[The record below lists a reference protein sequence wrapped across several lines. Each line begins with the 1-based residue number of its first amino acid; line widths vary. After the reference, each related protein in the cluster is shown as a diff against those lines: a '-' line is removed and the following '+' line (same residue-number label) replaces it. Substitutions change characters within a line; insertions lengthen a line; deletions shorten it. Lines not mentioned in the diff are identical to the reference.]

1 MVTQQLFDYIQSCFD
16 KSLTRDLIK
25 NNLMQ
30 AGWLDQDIE
39 EAFNKLSN
47 NIISENNSVSESYPT
62 QVYPGI
68 LPLTDLIKQSLDL
81 YKKNFISLFLVIFCF
96 SLLYTGLAYI
106 LLLFI
111 SKSPTFSLT
120 PTTII
125 IGLVNMTL
133 LYLFFYSK
141 NIATYLFI
149 KKTDDKIKLS
159 TTFTK
164 ISKKIPLLILLSLIS
179 WIVMLL
185 SILFLIPGLSF
196 SNWFWVAAILD
207 VIFLIPG
214 IIFYFWSMVAPLI
227 LIENNVSVID
237 SIKESRKYVG
247 AWWPELFSRF
257 FLLGILYFI
266 VILSERFLVK
276 LLGLSSVFTSRIN
289 LMFDSLL
296 EPFAYVFVFSIYQN
310 LKYLKENNIKSSK
323 KPISKFTIGCIV
335 VTGLILLYL
344 LFTNLI
350 SR

>member
-1 MVTQQLFDYIQSCFD
+1 MVTSQLLDYIQSCFD

-47 NIISENNSVSESYPT
+47 NIISENNSVSESSPI
-62 QVYPGI
+62 QVYPDI
-68 LPLTDLIKQSLDL
+68 LPLTDLIKQSLYL
-81 YKKNFISLFLVIFCF
+81 YKENFISLFLVIFCF
-96 SLLYTGLAYI
+96 SLLHVGLVYFLSFVGYSSFL
-106 LLLFI
+106 LLLFSPIHI
-111 SKSPTFSLT
+111 STLT
-120 PTTII
+120 PTLII

-133 LYLFFYSK
+133 LYLFFYFK

-179 WIVMLL
+179 WIV
-185 SILFLIPGLSF
+185 ILVSGFLIIPALIFSF
-196 SNWFWVAAILD
+196 WAI
-207 VIFLIPG
+207 
-214 IIFYFWSMVAPLI
+214 VAPI
-227 LIENNVSVID
+227 IIIENDISVTD

-247 AWWPELFSRF
+247 AWWPELFSRSF
-257 FLLGILYFI
+257 FLGITHFA
-266 VILSERFLVK
+266 ILFLVSQLIK
-276 LLGLSSVFTSRIN
+276 LSGASSLVTTRIN
-289 LMFDSLL
+289 FVIAAIL
-296 EPFAYVFVFSIYQN
+296 EPIYFVFIYSLYQN
-310 LKYLKENNIKSSK
+310 LKNLKENNIKPSK
-323 KPISKFTIGCIV
+323 KPISKLTIGCIV